1 MNRKANVAKD
11 LFNGNSMPTVS
22 VVEITP
28 ETARQWLERN
38 IGNRPASQAH
48 VAKLER
54 AMRDGKWKMT
64 GDAIRFSK
72 TGKLIDGQHR
82 LQAILNSG
90 IAVTCVV
97 MHNLDD
103 EIFDVI
109 DGGKGRQKSDIL
121 FIELGLP
128 VETCKVLASACGWV
142 LDYER
147 EQYGFNG
154 KADKSD
160 VLEYVIANPALIESA
175 IYAQG
180 LPHQSPV
187 PRSIAAF
194 FHFFASRRNKQSAE
208 RFLERFMVG
217 TVDGANDNLLHLRN
231 LCFTSKLNRRQLG
244 RPEIIWRMV
253 KIWNSEQRAKPIK
266 YFSNTAIRQDEAFP
280 TFI

>member
-1 MNRKANVAKD
+1 MTIVAID
-11 LFNGNSMPTVS
+11 LFKSNTIPAVS
-22 VVEITP
+22 VVDISP
-28 ETARQWLERN
+28 EQARQWLNLN

-54 AMRDGKWKMT
+54 SIREGKWKMT
-64 GDAIRFSK
+64 GDPIRFSK

-90 IAVTCVV
+90 STVQCVV
-97 MHNLDD
+97 MRDLED
-103 EIFDVI
+103 EIFNVI
-109 DGGKGRQKSDIL
+109 DSGKSRQKSDIL

-142 LDYER
+142 IDYER
-147 EQYGFNG
+147 EQYGFHG

-160 VLEYVIANPALIESA
+160 VLEFVTANPSLIESA
-175 IYAQG
+175 IYAQA

-194 FHFFASRRNKQSAE
+194 FHFYASRRNQHSAE

-217 TVDGANDNLLHLRN
+217 TVDGADDNLLHLRN

-244 RPEIIWRMV
+244 RPEIIWRMI
-253 KIWNSEQRAKPIK
+253 KIWNSEQRAKPIR
-266 YFSNTAIRQDEAFP
+266 YFSNTAVRQGEAFP

>member
-1 MNRKANVAKD
+1 MTSVAID
-11 LFNGNSMPTVS
+11 LFKSNSIPSVS
-22 VVEITP
+22 VVDISP
-28 ETARQWLERN
+28 ELARQWLNLN

-54 AMRDGKWKMT
+54 SIREGKWKMT
-64 GDAIRFSK
+64 GDPIRFSK

-90 IAVTCVV
+90 STVQCVV
-97 MHNLDD
+97 MRDLED
-103 EIFDVI
+103 EIFNVI
-109 DGGKGRQKSDIL
+109 DSGKSRQKSDIL

-142 LDYER
+142 IDYER
-147 EQYGFNG
+147 EQYGFHG

-160 VLEYVIANPALIESA
+160 VLEFVTANPALIESA
-175 IYAQG
+175 IYAQA

-194 FHFFASRRNKQSAE
+194 FHFYASRRNQHSAE

-217 TVDGANDNLLHLRN
+217 TVDGADDNLLHLRN

-244 RPEIIWRMV
+244 RPEIIWRMI
-253 KIWNSEQRAKPIK
+253 KIWNSEQRAKPIR
-266 YFSNTAIRQDEAFP
+266 YFSNTAVRQGEAFP